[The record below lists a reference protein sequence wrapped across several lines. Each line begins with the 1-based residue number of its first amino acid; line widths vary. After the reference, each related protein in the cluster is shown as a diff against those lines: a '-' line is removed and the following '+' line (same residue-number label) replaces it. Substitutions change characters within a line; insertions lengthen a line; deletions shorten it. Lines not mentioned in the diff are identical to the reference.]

1 MTKIIG
7 TIGSVPSGSLDPSRA
22 GMATIITVW
31 RGMVADPE
39 SAVWTDDEALA
50 ILDAHRLDFYGHSL
64 AARGQNEG
72 GTIVYKTFET
82 DLRNIEGTAGTAYP
96 TTFRMFDSSGNT
108 ISGSTYS
115 ADFNNGRFVFTSDQG
130 GSARFID
137 ASTYDLNAAAATGWR
152 QLAGV
157 KAAMYSFTADGA
169 SFSRSDWFRHC
180 KEMHS
185 MYSAAR
191 GIIYTPFTRVDVTR

>member
-1 MTKIIG
+1 
-7 TIGSVPSGSLDPSRA
+7 
-22 GMATIITVW
+22 MATIITAW
-31 RGMVADPE
+31 RGMVADPTGV
-39 SAVWTDDEALA
+39 VWNDDEVLA
-50 ILDAHRLDFYGHSL
+50 ILDAHRLDFYGHPL
-64 AARGQNEG
+64 TARGQNNN
-72 GTIVYKTFET
+72 GTVVYKTFET
-82 DLRNIEGTAGTAYP
+82 GLRYVEGTAGTAYP
-96 TTFRMFDSSGNT
+96 DTFRMFDSGGNT
-108 ISGSTYS
+108 IDGSTYS
-115 ADFNNGRFVFTSDQG
+115 ADFSNGRFVFTSDQG
-130 GSARFID
+130 GSARYID

-152 QLAGV
+152 QLAGA